1 MYYYNKYK
9 GLSNYMDPFARLF
22 CVKYDK
28 SPTMDYYWMENEA
41 IKRYWLKT
49 SDEEDQSVVEWLEN
63 LGG

>member
-1 MYYYNKYK
+1 
-9 GLSNYMDPFARLF
+9 MDPFARLF